1 MVDSLRKNP
10 DNTGTYR
17 HILKPTRNQ
26 NDKKAV
32 IHGLLKKIAQAR
44 VLVVGDAML
53 DRYWYGGVER
63 ISPEAPVPV
72 VAVNNSE
79 ERPGGA
85 ANVAS
90 NVAALGAHCT
100 LLAVTGDD
108 ADADSLTAIL
118 KTQGIQSEL
127 LRDKLVSTT
136 VKLRVVSQQQQLI
149 RIDFEA
155 PASKDSHRKL
165 LDNYLNRL
173 NEFDV
178 VILSDYGK
186 GGLGDIR
193 EMIYAAHKN
202 NVPLV
207 IDPKGD
213 DYTPYKGATLITPNR
228 KEFELVAGRYE
239 NEAELV
245 EKAKGLVEQLELEA
259 ILVTRSEEGM
269 SLISRSGD
277 VVHMPARARE
287 VFDVTGAGDTVI
299 ATIATAYAA
308 AAEPADALHLAN
320 IAAGIVVGKL
330 GSATATPEEISREY
344 EREVS

>member
-1 MVDSLRKNP
+1 MVDSLCKKP
-10 DNTGTYR
+10 DNTGTYW
-17 HILKPTRNQ
+17 HILTFDRNS

-32 IHGLLKKIAQAR
+32 IPELLKKIAQTR

-90 NVAALGAHCT
+90 NVTALGAHCT
-100 LLAVTGDD
+100 MLAVTGDD
-108 ADADSLTAIL
+108 ADADSLDAIL
-118 KTQGIQSEL
+118 KAKGIEPRL
-127 LRDKLVSTT
+127 LRDKLVKTT

-155 PASKDSHRKL
+155 PASKDARKKL
-165 LDNYLNRL
+165 LDDYLSHL

-193 EMIYAAHKN
+193 EMIVAAHKN
-202 NVPLV
+202 SVPLV

-213 DYTPYKGATLITPNR
+213 DYTLYQGATMITPNR
-228 KEFELVAGRYE
+228 KEFEMVAGHFRDE
-239 NEAELV
+239 DELV
-245 EKAKGLVEQLELEA
+245 EKAKDMVEQLELES

-269 SLISRSGD
+269 SLINRSGN

-308 AAEPADALHLAN
+308 DAEPADALHLAN

-330 GSATATPEEISREY
+330 GSATATPEEIGLEY
-344 EREVS
+344 EREEN

>member
-1 MVDSLRKNP
+1 MIP
-10 DNTGTYR
+10 
-17 HILKPTRNQ
+17 
-26 NDKKAV
+26 
-32 IHGLLKKIAQAR
+32 GLIEKIAQAR

-72 VAVNNSE
+72 VAVTGVE

-90 NVAALGAHCT
+90 NVTALGAHCT
-100 LLAVTGDD
+100 LMAVTGDD
-108 ADADSLTAIL
+108 TDADCLATMLES
-118 KTQGIQSEL
+118 KGIQTRL
-127 LRDKLVSTT
+127 LRDKLVNTT

-155 PASKDSHRKL
+155 PTSKDARNKML
-165 LDNYLNRL
+165 NGYLSRL

-186 GGLGDIR
+186 GGLGDIQ
-193 EMIYAAHKN
+193 EMIHAAREK

-213 DYTPYKGATLITPNR
+213 DYEPYKGATLITPNR
-228 KEFELVAGRYE
+228 KEFERVAGRYQDE
-239 NEAELV
+239 DELV
-245 EKAKGLVEQLELEA
+245 DKARGLVERLELEA
-259 ILVTRSEEGM
+259 VLVTRSEEGM
-269 SLISRSGD
+269 SLISRSGN

-299 ATIATAYAA
+299 ATIAAAYAA
-308 AAEPADALHLAN
+308 GGEPADALHLAN

-330 GSATATPEEISREY
+330 GSATATPEEIIREY
-344 EREVS
+344 KREEK

>member
-1 MVDSLRKNP
+1 MIP
-10 DNTGTYR
+10 
-17 HILKPTRNQ
+17 
-26 NDKKAV
+26 
-32 IHGLLKKIAQAR
+32 GLIEKIAQAR

-72 VAVNNSE
+72 VAVTGVE

-90 NVAALGAHCT
+90 NVTALGAHCT
-100 LLAVTGDD
+100 LMAVTGDD
-108 ADADSLTAIL
+108 ADADCLTTML
-118 KTQGIQSEL
+118 ESKGIQTRL
-127 LRDKLVSTT
+127 LRDKLVNTT

-155 PASKDSHRKL
+155 PTSKDARNKML
-165 LDNYLNRL
+165 NGYLSRL

-186 GGLGDIR
+186 GGLGDIQ
-193 EMIYAAHKN
+193 EMIHAAREK

-213 DYTPYKGATLITPNR
+213 DYESYKGATLITPNR
-228 KEFELVAGRYE
+228 KEFERVAGRYQDE
-239 NEAELV
+239 GELV
-245 EKAKGLVEQLELEA
+245 DKARGLVERLELEA

-269 SLISRSGD
+269 SLISRSGN

-299 ATIATAYAA
+299 ATIAAAYAA
-308 AAEPADALHLAN
+308 GGEPADALHLAN

-330 GSATATPEEISREY
+330 GSATATPEEIIREY
-344 EREVS
+344 KREEK

>member
-1 MVDSLRKNP
+1 MIP
-10 DNTGTYR
+10 
-17 HILKPTRNQ
+17 
-26 NDKKAV
+26 
-32 IHGLLKKIAQAR
+32 GLIEKIAQAR

-72 VAVNNSE
+72 VAVTGVE

-90 NVAALGAHCT
+90 NVTALGAHCT
-100 LLAVTGDD
+100 LMAVTGDD
-108 ADADSLTAIL
+108 ADADCLATMLES
-118 KTQGIQSEL
+118 KGIQTRL
-127 LRDKLVSTT
+127 LRDKLVNTT
-136 VKLRVVSQQQQLI
+136 VKLRVISQQQQLI

-155 PASKDSHRKL
+155 PTSKDARNKML
-165 LDNYLNRL
+165 NGYLSRL

-186 GGLGDIR
+186 GGLGDIQ
-193 EMIYAAHKN
+193 EMIHAAREK

-213 DYTPYKGATLITPNR
+213 DYEPYKGATLITPNR
-228 KEFELVAGRYE
+228 KEFERVAGRYQDE
-239 NEAELV
+239 DELV
-245 EKAKGLVEQLELEA
+245 DKARGLVERLELEA

-269 SLISRSGD
+269 SLISRSGN

-299 ATIATAYAA
+299 ATIAAAYAA
-308 AAEPADALHLAN
+308 GGEPADALHLAN

-330 GSATATPEEISREY
+330 GSATATPEEIIREY
-344 EREVS
+344 KREEK